1 MSPWLKARS
10 LFLFFPLAY
19 LLSWLLWLP
28 QVAAAQGLTETPAS
42 PYWHLIGGIGPMV
55 AAFLMTW
62 LTAGQ
67 AGVNERIG
75 RIGKWRVG
83 SQWHL
88 FAWFAPVVIFLFA
101 ALIIR
106 IVWGAWPNIRQFGR
120 TSEYPELPMLVYW
133 LANLFFYGFGEEV
146 GWRGFALPRLQ
157 KRFSALFAT
166 ALLSLFW
173 TACHLPLFWF
183 VPGYM
188 AMGWGEIAGLSLSF
202 FLSVAIFTW
211 LYNSTAGSIL
221 IVAIF
226 HGTADIAFTTPSPG
240 NLDVVVGMLMTLLGL
255 VILLTHKPST
265 LSRSE
270 KQII

>member
-1 MSPWLKARS
+1 MITWLKERS

-19 LLSWLLWLP
+19 LISWLLWLP
-28 QVAAAQGLTETPAS
+28 LVAAAQGFTHSPAS

-55 AAFLMTW
+55 AAFLVTW

-67 AGVNERIG
+67 AGVNELVG

-83 SQWHL
+83 VQWHL
-88 FAWFAPVVIFLFA
+88 FAWLAPVVIFLIA

-106 IVWGAWPNIRQFGR
+106 IVWGVWPDIRRFGR

-133 LANLFFYGFGEEV
+133 LANIFFYGFGEEV

-157 KRFSALFAT
+157 KRLGAFAAT
-166 ALLSLFW
+166 AILSLFW
-173 TACHLPLFWF
+173 TAWHLPLFWF
-183 VPGYM
+183 GSGYM
-188 AMGWGEIAGLSLSF
+188 TMDWGEVAGLCLSF
-202 FLSVAIFTW
+202 FLSAIIFTW

-221 IVAIF
+221 LVAIF

-255 VILLTHKPST
+255 AILLTHKPGT
-265 LSRSE
+265 LSRAE